1 VPRTSEAPE
10 LFWSPTSGL
19 YRQTRYAGLNRILT
33 TEHRQVIGGVPHD
46 ALPSDT
52 VRLVLDDPATRRP
65 VVLLRADDCDC
76 APPYADCPHGPEPV
90 DALDL
95 AVWLHA
101 EQTWRV
107 DGVVEQVNA
116 LGDERDALQAR
127 LDAAVTKLDAYDGAG
142 LMFHDELRAT
152 LLCSCKPDRC
162 LGEGDPPND
171 QSTPPE
177 TRCMNGPAKQRTLR
191 MVEIIKALRAASTSG
206 VLPDHLDERGSF
218 APMARAIVDH
228 WPTGEADRG

>member
-1 VPRTSEAPE
+1 V
-10 LFWSPTSGL
+10 
-19 YRQTRYAGLNRILT
+19 
-33 TEHRQVIGGVPHD
+33 
-46 ALPSDT
+46 
-52 VRLVLDDPATRRP
+52 
-65 VVLLRADDCDC
+65 C
-76 APPYADCPHGPEPV
+76 AER
-90 DALDL
+90 DL

-101 EQTWRV
+101 EVQHRAEELADFAGEQANARRESDRV
-107 DGVVEQVNA
+107 RNIAARECAD
-116 LGDERDALQAR
+116 LRDERDSARTALAEKTEYAGEKAR
-127 LDAAVTKLDAYDGAG
+127 EGDVMSLQIEDLTAER
-142 LMFHDELRAT
+142 DELRTRIDTA
-152 LLCSCKPDRC
+152 LAKLNRGGPFLPARQAAIAA
-162 LGEGDPPND
+162 LQGD